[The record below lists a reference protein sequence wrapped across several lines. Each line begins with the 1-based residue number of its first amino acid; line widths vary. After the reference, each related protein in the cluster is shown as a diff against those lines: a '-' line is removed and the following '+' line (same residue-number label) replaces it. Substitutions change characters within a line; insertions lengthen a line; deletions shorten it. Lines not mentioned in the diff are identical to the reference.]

1 MILRGDPLR
10 KQLPATSCK
19 ESRLC
24 VPVAWSAINN
34 AQTMRERLSYVRGFA
49 RYRQA
54 SDPRTQIPAPGLLP
68 GRPKRARPYLYFAQ
82 EIEALLD
89 AARHMPHRYQSGVL
103 LPWVCYC
110 LFGLLSV
117 TGLRLS
123 SCVKPWAALNSAGRI
138 DHDDCHQLSTPVGV
152 VLYPTFDA
160 AAPSQPAYHQFPP
173 RHVPAISDLRSTA
186 LASAVLTPDHRA
198 DRRFVRDNLRKKNR
212 SPKP

>member
-10 KQLPATSCK
+10 KQLSATSCK

-68 GRPKRARPYLYFAQ
+68 GRPKRARPYLYSAQ

-89 AARHMPHRYQSGVL
+89 AARHMPHRYQSVAL
-103 LPWVCYC
+103 LPWVYYC

-138 DHDDCHQLSTPVGV
+138 DHDDCHQLSPWRQLGCRVPRARDNMSVAKAPVSRLHLPG
-152 VLYPTFDA
+152 F
-160 AAPSQPAYHQFPP
+160 SRCF
-173 RHVPAISDLRSTA
+173 SLRSNT
-186 LASAVLTPDHRA
+186 
-198 DRRFVRDNLRKKNR
+198 
-212 SPKP
+212 